1 MGYRWGRGGA
11 CVHCIVDT
19 SSAPHITST
28 ISPLQH
34 YISPALRPGRAE
46 SRRGGPGRVVCSG
59 RQLTEERNAA
69 CLLSVGIRMSTEEH
83 MWVTFRE
90 IDRRLRSHWALLVK
104 VERAE
109 GRTNAG
115 ALRAEAR
122 MLKLGRKKQNLDLD
136 FAEAYEWLR
145 TVLRRGESD
154 PRYKR
159 RLENAREMLL
169 DIKRD
174 MARVCEE
181 ARVLNDWR
189 NKMVYAEEYMELGG
203 YSLTSGIEKLQ
214 SDLSDVLAAGYSSD

>member
-1 MGYRWGRGGA
+1 
-11 CVHCIVDT
+11 
-19 SSAPHITST
+19 
-28 ISPLQH
+28 
-34 YISPALRPGRAE
+34 
-46 SRRGGPGRVVCSG
+46 
-59 RQLTEERNAA
+59 
-69 CLLSVGIRMSTEEH
+69 
-83 MWVTFRE
+83 
-90 IDRRLRSHWALLVK
+90 
-104 VERAE
+104 
-109 GRTNAG
+109 
-115 ALRAEAR
+115 

-159 RLENAREMLL
+159 HLENAREMLL

-174 MARVCEE
+174 VARVCEE

-214 SDLSDVLAAGYSSD
+214 SDLADVLAAGYSSD